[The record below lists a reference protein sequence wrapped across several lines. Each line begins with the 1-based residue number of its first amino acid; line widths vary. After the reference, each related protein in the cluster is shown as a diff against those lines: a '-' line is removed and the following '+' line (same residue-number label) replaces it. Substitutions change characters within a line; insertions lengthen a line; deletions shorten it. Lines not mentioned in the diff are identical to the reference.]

1 MSSTEHFPNERDD
14 GRNPRDEARAYAQ
27 DGLAYLARAFNHCG
41 VDDLAHRYSDA
52 VQARFL
58 ELATELVALVE
69 RGAIEPN
76 TAHGLH
82 LLRRAARENEP
93 LQSLIR
99 KAERAVHGRTKRR
112 ADQ

>member
-1 MSSTEHFPNERDD
+1 MKRQEQTSFSDSSRAN
-14 GRNPRDEARAYAQ
+14 ARACAK
-27 DGLAYLARAFNHCG
+27 DGLAALARAFNHCG
-41 VDDLAHRYSDA
+41 SDDLAYSYVDE
-52 VQARFL
+52 VQSRFL

-76 TAHGLH
+76 PAHGLH

-93 LQSLIR
+93 LQLFIR
-99 KAERAVHGRTKRR
+99 NAARSAGGRARRR